1 MDFFSLPGTPIM
13 FTLSTMYS
21 WLLVGPMALLGLLIV
36 LLLYPI
42 MVRLTKDLTMLET
55 LYLPCSAFVTYF
67 FYLQFIKLDFIL
79 VKQGFSQLI
88 RILQD
93 I

>member
-21 WLLVGPMALLGLLIV
+21 WLLVGPMALLGLVIV

-42 MVRLTKDLTMLET
+42 MVGLNNNHG
-55 LYLPCSAFVTYF
+55 
-67 FYLQFIKLDFIL
+67 IN
-79 VKQGFSQLI
+79 
-88 RILQD
+88 
-93 I
+93 

>member
-1 MDFFSLPGTPIM
+1 MVKYTYLLFRILIFQHNSILNGFFSLPGTPIM

-42 MVRLTKDLTMLET
+42 MVGLKNNHG
-55 LYLPCSAFVTYF
+55 
-67 FYLQFIKLDFIL
+67 IN
-79 VKQGFSQLI
+79 
-88 RILQD
+88 
-93 I
+93 

>member
-1 MDFFSLPGTPIM
+1 M

-42 MVRLTKDLTMLET
+42 MVILTNDSTMLET
-55 LYLPCSAFVTYF
+55 FYEPCSAFVNYF
-67 FYLQFIKLDFIL
+67 FYLQFIQLDFIL
-79 VKQGFSQLI
+79 VKQGFYQLI